1 MNSLTSNFVLMALAV
16 CLVEPA
22 VASVKKQCEC
32 RLVVDSKLVLN
43 NYAIDSN
50 RMVDELCA
58 KDCEAMA
65 KAKQAAFGT
74 AILPTLEHF
83 CGKRMVAPFGRKIGS
98 SSYNA
103 RDVFQVSGL
112 GKLIPG
118 KPPSC
123 PAGYSLVMGLMMK
136 GSPTP
141 CEKVV
146 PPLNPG
152 TKQEKCPDGTVRESN
167 RCVERVKVAAP
178 GTPTKCE

>member
-1 MNSLTSNFVLMALAV
+1 MNSLTSSFVLMALAAW
-16 CLVEPA
+16 LVEPA

-43 NYAIDSN
+43 NYAIDST

-65 KAKQAAFGT
+65 KAKQGGFGT

-83 CGKRMVAPFGRKIGS
+83 CGKRMVIPFGRKIGS

-118 KPPSC
+118 KPPTC
-123 PAGYSLVMGLMMK
+123 PAGFTLNGALLFK
-136 GSPTP
+136 GYQSP

-152 TKQEKCPDGTVRESN
+152 TKKEKCPDGSLKES
-167 RCVERVKVAAP
+167 RGCIERVKVATP
-178 GTPTKCE
+178 GTPSKCE